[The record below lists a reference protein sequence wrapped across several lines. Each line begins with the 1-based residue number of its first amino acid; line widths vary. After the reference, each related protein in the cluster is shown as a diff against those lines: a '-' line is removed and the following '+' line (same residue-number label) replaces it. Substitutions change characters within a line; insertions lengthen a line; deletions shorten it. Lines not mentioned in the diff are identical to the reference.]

1 MATAT
6 KKGFVRVVLF
16 DIATD
21 TNQNINY
28 DSEIISQVQCMK
40 ILDEYKI
47 AKNEEKIFDLAL
59 KSGAHIFL
67 DSKEIKMAWFV
78 PESFMNNDEHKH

>member
-16 DIATD
+16 DIASD
-21 TNQNINY
+21 TNENINY
-28 DSEIISQVQCMK
+28 DTEIQSQVQCMK

-47 AKNEEKIFDLAL
+47 AKNEEKIFDLPL

-67 DSKEIKMAWFV
+67 DSKQIKVAWFI
-78 PESFMNNDEHKH
+78 PESFLTNDEH